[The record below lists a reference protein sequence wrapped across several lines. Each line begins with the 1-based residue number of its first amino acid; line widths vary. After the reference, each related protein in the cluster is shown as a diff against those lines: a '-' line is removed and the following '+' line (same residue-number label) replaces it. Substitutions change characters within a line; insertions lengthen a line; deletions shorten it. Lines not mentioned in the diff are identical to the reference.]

1 MYPLRSLHQ
10 QRTHKQ
16 ISTPQRPFIDSSPPC
31 PPLPPEA
38 EINMAPAAVEHVAPG
53 EEQVVFSRT
62 AGVVASKVS
71 YMGVLDD
78 SNDWQV
84 LDNPVRAECTG
95 LGWSVRFGFWSWFC
109 VYLLLGKCFSSA
121 WSGLLLR
128 HGARAGHVRS
138 IFRCWFQSRFLC
150 CLQSFFLFFFVLPSH
165 SFPEFE
171 GRLDTPGILPEH
183 LNRGH
188 TTRFLSLRPPI
199 PILVQY

>member
-1 MYPLRSLHQ
+1 MYPLRSLRQ
-10 QRTHKQ
+10 QRTHTQ

-84 LDNPVRAECTG
+84 LDNPVRKARPRAECTG

-150 CLQSFFLFFFVLPSH
+150 GLAEFFFFFFFCRHIYFQSSKGALPRRASC
-165 SFPEFE
+165 
-171 GRLDTPGILPEH
+171 
-183 LNRGH
+183 LN
-188 TTRFLSLRPPI
+188 I
-199 PILVQY
+199 